1 MFVDPELLNSG
12 ANEARR
18 ASAHAQEGA
27 DDLARGLLLSG
38 MFGDFAAAGA
48 FHDAVRFT
56 HTQHVKGLHAHQETL
71 TVVGAKAEHAAAEFM
86 AMDENNAAKLRA
98 AQCNSNT

>member
-12 ANEARR
+12 ANEAHR
-18 ASAHAQEGA
+18 ASAHAQEGSGH
-27 DDLARGLLLSG
+27 LTRVPLLPGL
-38 MFGDFAAAGA
+38 FGDFAAAEA

-56 HTQHVKGLHAHQETL
+56 HLQHVRGLHAHQEAL
-71 TVVGAKAEHAAAEFM
+71 TVVGAKAEHAAAEFT
-86 AMDENNAAKLRA
+86 AVDGNNAAKLLA